1 MMSMRRKILCV
12 LLVIMTA
19 LAVAACGGDNSQD
32 SSQNAFEA
40 FTEVQK
46 NMEDIRDAEFK
57 MSMDMTTDAAGED
70 DEVTMKMSGTGK
82 EILKS
87 KSDIEMEMNYNMTMP
102 GLESGL
108 KGTMY
113 MQGQIVYMDMMGQKF
128 KMDASNEIA
137 AAMNMDTSQL
147 LDISEDM
154 ISDITMSEDGSDT
167 VYNIKMDG
175 NKALDYLEKNAGNVQ
190 GMAGATEAL
199 KFNKMDVVVVAGE
212 DGMVKTIDMDCA
224 MSSGS
229 GEEAMDVTYQISME
243 YLGINTDLKIDFPDF
258 SDYQELTV

>member
-1 MMSMRRKILCV
+1 MTDKEGKDQVMSMRRKILCV

-113 MQGQIVYMDMMGQKF
+113 MQDQIVYMDMMGQKLIN
-128 KMDASNEIA
+128 SPIA
-137 AAMNMDTSQL
+137 LRSL
-147 LDISEDM
+147 CEVFRLW
-154 ISDITMSEDGSDT
+154 
-167 VYNIKMDG
+167 
-175 NKALDYLEKNAGNVQ
+175 
-190 GMAGATEAL
+190 
-199 KFNKMDVVVVAGE
+199 
-212 DGMVKTIDMDCA
+212 TIFWLFRQSLSGYGQEQNQKRSTA
-224 MSSGS
+224 PSS
-229 GEEAMDVTYQISME
+229 VR
-243 YLGINTDLKIDFPDF
+243 
-258 SDYQELTV
+258 

>member
-1 MMSMRRKILCV
+1 MTDKEGKDQVMSMRRKILCV

-113 MQGQIVYMDMMGQKF
+113 MQDQIVYMDMMGQKF

-175 NKALDYLEKNAGNVQ
+175 NKALDYLEK
-190 GMAGATEAL
+190 
-199 KFNKMDVVVVAGE
+199 K
-212 DGMVKTIDMDCA
+212 
-224 MSSGS
+224 
-229 GEEAMDVTYQISME
+229 
-243 YLGINTDLKIDFPDF
+243 
-258 SDYQELTV
+258 

>member
-46 NMEDIRDAEFK
+46 NMEDVRDAEFK
-57 MSMDMTTDAAGED
+57 MAMDMTTDAAGED

-87 KSDIEMEMNYNMTMP
+87 KSDIEMEMNYTMTMP

-113 MQGQIVYMDMMGQKF
+113 MQDQIVYMDMMGQKF

-229 GEEAMDVTYQISME
+229 GEEAMDVT
-243 YLGINTDLKIDFPDF
+243 
-258 SDYQELTV
+258 